1 MIISTKNKNL
11 SFKIDAPPSKSIYH
25 RELIIRFLCGDFMH
39 LSPKDGDNDDILAT
53 KAVLSALYSA
63 THSQDTD
70 SPNYNP
76 KYLADEGTSVLL
88 ACNESGSTL
97 RFMIPVAAALIL
109 GKYSSKKIRDT
120 KVTRLVF
127 ETKGRLFD
135 RPLDE
140 LEDALR
146 PHGINIS
153 KDSSNRTIIVEGEM
167 TPGEYVIDGSVS
179 SQYISGLLMAC
190 TLFDDKCT
198 IRITGSLKSIHY
210 IELTQDVLEKYGVPA
225 SFSDMT
231 YYPTPNGYA
240 NSLLSTEP
248 VPEELKNFKVEGDW
262 SNGAFL
268 LCMKR
273 WSSIEVTNL
282 REDSKQGDRAI
293 LDYLSLAD
301 SENAPSE
308 ITWDCSDIPDI
319 TPYMAMVAPF
329 EFAKVTFTGIS
340 RLRIKESDRV
350 MATREQLAAIG
361 VRTEE
366 TEDTLTVYEYES
378 PSKEE
383 LEEPIRLS
391 SYNDHRMAMCAIL
404 LAVILKKDVE
414 IDSVEC
420 LKKSFPE
427 FLGYLGKYFK

>member
-1 MIISTKNKNL
+1 
-11 SFKIDAPPSKSIYH
+11 
-25 RELIIRFLCGDFMH
+25 
-39 LSPKDGDNDDILAT
+39 
-53 KAVLSALYSA
+53 
-63 THSQDTD
+63 
-70 SPNYNP
+70 
-76 KYLADEGTSVLL
+76 
-88 ACNESGSTL
+88 
-97 RFMIPVAAALIL
+97 
-109 GKYSSKKIRDT
+109 
-120 KVTRLVF
+120 
-127 ETKGRLFD
+127 
-135 RPLDE
+135 
-140 LEDALR
+140 
-146 PHGINIS
+146 
-153 KDSSNRTIIVEGEM
+153 
-167 TPGEYVIDGSVS
+167 
-179 SQYISGLLMAC
+179 MAC

-210 IELTQDVLEKYGVPA
+210 IELTQDVLEKYGAPA

-248 VPEELKNFKVEGDW
+248 APEELKNFKVEGDW

-301 SENAPSE
+301 SEDAPNE

-361 VRTEE
+361 VRSEE

-427 FLGYLGKYFK
+427 FLWYLDKYFK